1 MPWRRHQSWPCRLGV
16 PTVSLSPR
24 METGRRPSGPAPH
37 FRPPPRRRAE
47 IPPFDVRGWV
57 LGSQPQDGADSP
69 GPGALRAMPEAGR
82 LFESCTL
89 QTKEDRPHLNRV
101 RRKGDLCPF
110 KGKPGAEHL
119 DLQNSG
125 LKRPRL
131 CSQLEA
137 SSLDPEAFVSPWVKP
152 CVPFISLPF
161 SWRGTRL
168 RPSRRFRTPTLEP
181 NSRVRSRC
189 RPLSSKPP
197 QRLAEQRGQSG

>member
-1 MPWRRHQSWPCRLGV
+1 MQ
-16 PTVSLSPR
+16 
-24 METGRRPSGPAPH
+24 
-37 FRPPPRRRAE
+37 
-47 IPPFDVRGWV
+47 GWV

-110 KGKPGAEHL
+110 KGKSGAEHL

-131 CSQLEA
+131 CLQLEA
-137 SSLDPEAFVSPWVKP
+137 SSLDPEAFVSPCEAVRSLYFPPFLLERDPAAALEEIPDPDPRAQLPCPQLLRSAFLKAATAAGGAERAEWVKCASSGGGQPLARVLPP
-152 CVPFISLPF
+152 CPKESFEFRREPGEVTAGRGRGRSLH
-161 SWRGTRL
+161 
-168 RPSRRFRTPTLEP
+168 
-181 NSRVRSRC
+181 
-189 RPLSSKPP
+189 LS
-197 QRLAEQRGQSG
+197 